1 MGFQLIEG
9 PPNIAYY
16 KQTGTS
22 ATEWY
27 PGDPV
32 ILTSGK
38 LLIATSGTDVFGIAA
53 KKATAVA
60 DSWIPVHLLSL
71 EQIWSIAV
79 DSATTPS
86 IASHVGISYGLTIST
101 GVTVLNL
108 AGSTAAGWVVTG
120 LDERDV
126 AAAGTRVLVK
136 PEIATY
142 AGMGD

>member
-16 KQTGTS
+16 MQSGST

-32 ILTSGK
+32 ILSSGK
-38 LLIATSGTDVFGIAA
+38 VIIATSGTDVFGIAA
-53 KKATAVA
+53 KKATGTAN
-60 DSWIPVHLLSL
+60 SWIPVHLLSL
-71 EQIWSIAV
+71 EQIWSIQA
-79 DSATTPS
+79 DSAMTPLVT
-86 IASHVGISYGLTIST
+86 HVGLSYNLTISA
-101 GVTVLNL
+101 GVTVLNIT
-108 AGSTAAGWVVTG
+108 GTTAAGWVVTG

-136 PEIATY
+136 PEIATL